1 MPEHTYWQASQ
12 TEQRTAWVIVTCCII
27 TVMVASFR
35 PQWFDFSQLLTT
47 TTPVQNDSSDL
58 PAVPQPATIDLPEPT
73 PTPPVVAAPSPS
85 PAHTP
90 VAKPTTRPT
99 SRSKTITT
107 QAATPARSEPGAG
120 YYVQLGAFKES
131 ARAKGLTARLSHLG
145 WQSHIIVRGSLHAVW
160 AGPTTTR
167 AQAEQLQ
174 KAIAAKLHNQGFIIR
189 QQAR

>member
-12 TEQRTAWVIVTCCII
+12 TEHRAAWIIVACCII

-35 PQWFDFSQLLTT
+35 PQWFYFSQLLTAT
-47 TTPVQNDSSDL
+47 APAQSDNTDL
-58 PAVPQPATIDLPEPT
+58 PAVPQPATIAMPEEL
-73 PTPPVVAAPSPS
+73 TPPPAVAPSPP
-85 PAHTP
+85 PAHAP
-90 VAKPTTRPT
+90 VAKPTVLPKT
-99 SRSKTITT
+99 RSKTITT
-107 QAATPARSEPGAG
+107 QAATPARAEPDAG

-131 ARAKGLTARLSHLG
+131 ARAKGLTDRLSHLG

-167 AQAEQLQ
+167 SQAEQMQ